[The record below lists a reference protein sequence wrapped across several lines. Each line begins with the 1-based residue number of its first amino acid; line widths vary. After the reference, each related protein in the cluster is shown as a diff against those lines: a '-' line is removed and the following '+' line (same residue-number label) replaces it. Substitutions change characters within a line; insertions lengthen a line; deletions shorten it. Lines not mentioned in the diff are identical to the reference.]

1 MVDLDTGSWGAR
13 NAHDPT
19 IVRGDDGLWYMFS
32 TDAAAGVDSVPAGA
46 HVRTHCLARLER
58 DAARFVLAGCG

>member
-1 MVDLDTGSWGAR
+1 MHEPDTGSWGAR

-32 TDAAAGVDSVPAGA
+32 TDAAAGVDSIPAGA
-46 HVRTHCLARLER
+46 HVRTSPDLVEWTFRGTALPG
-58 DAARFVLAGCG
+58 V